1 MINIFELYIWGIL
14 TLILMRLNE
23 KPIYDHLQDLKFK
36 YNQFMG
42 IEEDIN
48 QYEIISED

>member
-1 MINIFELYIWGIL
+1 MSPIELYIVGIL
-14 TLILMRLNE
+14 SLILMKLNE

-42 IEEDIN
+42 NEEDIN
-48 QYEIISED
+48 QYDIIDEE